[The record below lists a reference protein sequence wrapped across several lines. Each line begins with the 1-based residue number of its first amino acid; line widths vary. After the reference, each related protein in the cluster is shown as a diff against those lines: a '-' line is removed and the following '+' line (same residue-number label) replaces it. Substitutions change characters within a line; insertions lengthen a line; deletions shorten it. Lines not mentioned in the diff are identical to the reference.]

1 MTWTVEWQMKGTRA
15 TVSPMSVVKSVMKMK
30 RARFITG
37 EIKVPT
43 TAPIAAATGSVAACW
58 MVA

>member
-1 MTWTVEWQMKGTRA
+1 MKGTRA